1 MKKIFTILSVIAL
14 GSIANAQELLTN
26 PGFEN
31 GTTGWTATNPGSGT
45 AYYLPTVNTND
56 FHSGANSV
64 TYAAPTATTGFEQ
77 DVPVTAG
84 DNITISLWY
93 KATGDGSD
101 ARIWSWYLDSA
112 NASIDQTATTT
123 TNPIKGPNN
132 GYLPTATAWAQ
143 YSTTVTVPANAV
155 KLHLQLRAYS
165 GATVSVSYDD
175 ISVVKNNLAVK
186 DVDFD
191 NKVKMNTI
199 VKDFL
204 TLRLPSKSTVNIYS
218 IEGKLISSSRV
229 NDGDNISTSSLS
241 KGMYLVTVE
250 NNTNKTSRKIIK
262 Q

>member
-1 MKKIFTILSVIAL
+1 LILLV
-14 GSIANAQELLTN
+14 SIE
-26 PGFEN
+26 
-31 GTTGWTATNPGSGT
+31 
-45 AYYLPTVNTND
+45 
-56 FHSGANSV
+56 
-64 TYAAPTATTGFEQ
+64 
-77 DVPVTAG
+77 
-84 DNITISLWY
+84 
-93 KATGDGSD
+93 
-101 ARIWSWYLDSA
+101 
-112 NASIDQTATTT
+112 QTATTT

-165 GATVSVSYDD
+165 GATVSYDD